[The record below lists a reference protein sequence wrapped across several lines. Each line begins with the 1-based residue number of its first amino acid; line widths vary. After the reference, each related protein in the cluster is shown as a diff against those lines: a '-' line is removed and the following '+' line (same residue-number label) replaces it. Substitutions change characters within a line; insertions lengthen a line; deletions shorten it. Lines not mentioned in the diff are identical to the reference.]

1 MSAAHLDAAFPAHR
15 RGKNRARHL
24 SAPERSLYRWIL
36 QQFARGEPPSAADT
50 KERAMQ
56 DELDFGTATAS
67 LARDDLVH
75 LGPDGRPLIAYP
87 FSAVSR
93 GHTVTIGEGR
103 KVEAMCA
110 LDALGIAAMLGQ
122 QTEIDSHDPN
132 TRTPVRVEVEPDG
145 QTKVAPATAVVLVGS
160 SCQAGPSYQTCCDT
174 LNFFESAESA
184 ATYLDSHPDVTASCL
199 RVPEA
204 IKLANAIFADVLA
217 DN

>member
-15 RGKNRARHL
+15 RGKNRARRL
-24 SAPERSLYRWIL
+24 TPPEQSLYRWIL

-56 DELDFGTATAS
+56 EGLDFGAAAAS

-93 GHTVTIGEGR
+93 GHTVTIGKGR

-110 LDALGIAAMLGQ
+110 LDALGIAAMLGEQ
-122 QTEIDSHDPN
+122 IAIDSHDPN
-132 TRTPVRVEVEPDG
+132 TRTPVRVQVEPDG
-145 QTKVAPATAVVLVGS
+145 QTKVAPANAVVLVGS

-174 LNFFESAESA
+174 LNFFESSESA
-184 ATYLDSHPDVTASCL
+184 ERYLDAHPELTATCL
-199 RVPEA
+199 KIPEA